1 MVRASFRHAGLA
13 LALTLTVVS
22 TGSQSAQAADGG
34 AIAAGVI
41 GGVALGA
48 LAAGAVHAAPP
59 PPPAYYAPAYQPGS
73 YAPPPPPPRCWREPR
88 QVWDGYGYVV
98 RPVRV
103 CE

>member
-1 MVRASFRHAGLA
+1 MVGKAIIHASLA
-13 LALTLTVVS
+13 AALTFGVVVS
-22 TGSQSAQAADGG
+22 APARAADGG

-48 LAAGAVHAAPP
+48 LAAGAAHAAPPP
-59 PPPAYYAPAYQPGS
+59 PPPAYYAPAYAPG
-73 YAPPPPPPRCWREPR
+73 YYPPPPPHCWREPR
-88 QVWDGYGYVV
+88 QVWDGYGYVT